1 MKIVL
6 PVLKKTF
13 LPLLKKACPLLFFLS
28 VSQGAVRAQSVPV
41 DKKTFKIELGN
52 LLESRNYTFVALSIM
67 PMAGGGT
74 HQLTAGDY
82 SLVVTKGPIISQ
94 LPYFGTGYSAPA
106 DPTKAGI
113 QFTSTDFDYTTTA
126 RKKGWEVL
134 IKLKD
139 NKDIQRLSLD
149 IADNGY
155 ATLHV
160 VSTEKQPVSY
170 YGAITVS
177 TSPK

>member
-1 MKIVL
+1 MKIV
-6 PVLKKTF
+6 F
-13 LPLLKKACPLLFFLS
+13 LLFFLS
-28 VSQGAVRAQSVPV
+28 AGLGAVHAQSDPV

-113 QFTSTDFDYTTTA
+113 QFTSTDFDYTESA
-126 RKKGWEVL
+126 RKRGGWEVL

-149 IADNGY
+149 ISDNGY

-160 VSTEKQPVSY
+160 VSTEKQPISY

-177 TSPK
+177 GPPK